1 MAPAASFSVVH
12 LDHIGIGTLP
22 LIYYGTDEQ
31 KRKYL
36 EKLMTG
42 EWLGAYAL
50 TEPDAGT
57 DVLGAK
63 STAVYQ
69 MIKVLYSKRN

>member
-1 MAPAASFSVVH
+1 
-12 LDHIGIGTLP
+12 
-22 LIYYGTDEQ
+22 
-31 KRKYL
+31 
-36 EKLMTG
+36 MTG

-63 STAVYQ
+63 STAVLSDDKST
-69 MIKVLYSKRN
+69 IF